1 MPKKELFEY
10 TYFNLKEYLCFCQKN
25 CIKGHKTISPFCF
38 YGMEIHHILN
48 LWRGCNLSSLKKSE
62 SKKDFDGHLGMAFRN
77 IHYYWGLCNY
87 KESDKLE

>member
-1 MPKKELFEY
+1 
-10 TYFNLKEYLCFCQKN
+10 
-25 CIKGHKTISPFCF
+25 
-38 YGMEIHHILN
+38 MEIHHILN